1 MTTLGR
7 TLESVAEKLWQAERT
22 RTPTE
27 PVRDDVSDLGA
38 AYQVQRLVQDHWSS
52 EGRRR
57 VGYKIGATS
66 RVVRQEFGLVE
77 PDAGVLW
84 ADTVYADGDEV
95 PLSRFLMP
103 RIETEIAFVLER
115 EILVERPTV
124 VDLMRA
130 TAYVLPAMELA
141 DCRIHGWDTTAI
153 DSVCDNGSGGGA
165 VLGCVP
171 VRPSDLDLRALTA
184 IMEVDGEAVAVGS
197 GSACMGNPWI
207 ALAWLAEFLFRSQT
221 ALQAGDIILTGALL
235 RVQPCGLTL
244 SSGRRS
250 AGWEPLRSSLRDK
263 HGTGWT
269 ASKLP
274 RRNCCRT
281 SPC

>member
-1 MTTLGR
+1 MTTSGGI
-7 TLESVAEKLWQAERT
+7 LESIAAKLWQAEQT
-22 RTPTE
+22 RTPTD
-27 PVRDDVSDLGA
+27 PVRNDVPDIET
-38 AYQVQRLVQDHWSS
+38 AYQVQRLVQDRWSA

-84 ADTVYADGDEV
+84 ADTVYADGDEAS
-95 PLSRFLMP
+95 LGRFLMP

-115 EILVERPTV
+115 DVKVERPTV

-141 DCRIHGWDTTAI
+141 DCRIHDWDTTAI

-171 VRPSDLDLRALTA
+171 VRPSALDLRALPA
-184 IMEVDGEAVAVGS
+184 IMEIDGEAVAAGT
-197 GSACMGNPWI
+197 GRACMGNPWI
-207 ALAWLAEFLFRSQT
+207 ALAWLAEFLGRSGGR
-221 ALQAGDIILTGALL
+221 LRAGDIVLTGALL
-235 RVQPCGLTL
+235 RVQPMRPDTL
-244 SSGRRS
+244 VRS
-250 AGWEPLRSSLRDK
+250 TLGPLGAVEIRVV
-263 HGTGWT
+263 
-269 ASKLP
+269 P
-274 RRNCCRT
+274 
-281 SPC
+281 